1 MSFGLTPKEY
11 LAMVVEAY
19 EDFKAN
25 PLSIRHLLS
34 VCTLANHLPEIV
46 ASKYAT
52 SDPAKINNCI
62 DGSAYRDQAANLCPD
77 VGIVHVT
84 FAIMESTGLY
94 CAAIRCRCKIQAPK
108 R

>member
-46 ASKYAT
+46 ASNTPRPIRRRSITA
-52 SDPAKINNCI
+52 
-62 DGSAYRDQAANLCPD
+62 
-77 VGIVHVT
+77 
-84 FAIMESTGLY
+84 STGRHIVIKLQIY
-94 CAAIRCRCKIQAPK
+94 VPMLESYT
-108 R
+108 